1 MIYCGIVEDRVSDPL
16 KLGRCKVRIS
26 GIHTDNKIALP
37 SKDLPWAVIMQP
49 TTSSAMS
56 GVGFSPTGIVEG
68 SLVLI
73 MFRDEYQQMPIIIG
87 TIPGVPTK
95 EEIQEKSDSSTEYAN
110 AVQSKGSTQ
119 PSNAVT
125 SGDGTAITD
134 GSGQPITSGES
145 PAPVKEE
152 EPIKDEKRDNNA
164 RRPSEL
170 STSAA
175 GFGLI
180 RKKEGLASIKPGVG
194 NNPFKGG
201 MGNDSTNAST
211 KIYSYQDIVG
221 KWTIGWGSTYL
232 EDMKTEVTET
242 TTRTKAECDNLLKIR
257 IQKDD
262 EPAIR
267 KLVTVPITQS
277 MFDACISMI
286 YNMGRGNFAKSAFRA
301 SLNAGKYA
309 EAAALIPETNNL
321 NGKLRD
327 RREIEKAH
335 FLKDGI
341 PQDDGSIQKNPIAEK
356 TAPDATQNPVVIR
369 DGRFDDNNSNNPGVV
384 QQLNEPGFADPNARF
399 PLYLNEPDTHRLA
412 RNEKIDGTIVYKKE
426 CARVKGVGTADGGSW
441 DQPSIPYNTKY
452 PYNKVFATESGHVQE
467 WDDTPGNERIH
478 QYHKSGT
485 FNEID
490 VNGTQVNR
498 IVGDSF
504 QILERNGNVLIKGTC
519 NITIQG
525 NGNIRVENNAN
536 IEAFGDMNIK
546 AGGNIGIGAG
556 GNIRLS
562 AGGEVSADGS
572 AVHLNSGKG
581 GGVQRA
587 GGSADGVP
595 EFPQLA
601 VPTRH
606 DDLDATYESPDEG
619 EPPEEFRKK
628 LIESGKLDPDAPAGS
643 GSTASESVTD
653 LKKENSTS
661 IPTSCDAIMK
671 ETDFTWNYRLS
682 ENFTLKNTVV
692 GSNPELPSMCYGKSA
707 AEIVCNLKHLAVN
720 VLEPIRSKYPNMIIT
735 NTWRSEKKN
744 NSLKGASKTSK
755 HMTGQAVDIQF
766 QGFNKRQ
773 TFNAAIEIQKLLGSF
788 DQIIVEYSGPKMWIH
803 IGFCNS
809 GNRNQCLTMQI
820 GDTTIKQ
827 QGFHLHE

>member
-37 SKDLPWAVIMQP
+37 TKDLPWAVIMQP

-68 SLVLI
+68 SLVLV

-87 TIPGVPTK
+87 TIPGIPSK
-95 EEIQEKSDSSTEYAN
+95 EEIQEKSDSFTEYAN
-110 AVQSKGSTQ
+110 GVQPNNSSKQ
-119 PSNAVT
+119 SNVVT
-125 SGDGTAITD
+125 SSDGTAVTD
-134 GSGQPITSGES
+134 GSGQPITSGDTPS
-145 PAPVKEE
+145 PVKEE
-152 EPIKDEKRDNNA
+152 PVKEEPRDNNA

-170 STSAA
+170 STSKE
-175 GFGLI
+175 GFDLI
-180 RKKEGLASIKPGVG
+180 RKKEGLASIEPRRG
-194 NNPFKGG
+194 NRPKI
-201 MGNDSTNAST
+201 GNDSTSPST
-211 KIYSYQDIVG
+211 VIYSYQDIRNI
-221 KWTIGWGSTYL
+221 WTIGWGNTYL
-232 EDMKTEVTET
+232 EDMKTPVTES
-242 TTRTKAECDNLLKIR
+242 TTRTKAQCDELLKLR
-257 IQKDD
+257 IQSDD
-262 EPAIR
+262 ERAIR
-267 KLVTVPITQS
+267 KFIKVPITQS

-286 YNMGRGNFAKSAFRA
+286 YNMGRGNFAKSSFLS
-301 SLNAGKYA
+301 SLNSGKYE

-321 NGKLRD
+321 GGKLRD
-327 RREIEKAH
+327 RREKEKSH

-341 PQDDGSIQKNPIAEK
+341 PQDDGSIQKTQSSEK
-356 TAPDATQNPVVIR
+356 TTADATQNPVVKR
-369 DGRFDDNNSNNPGVV
+369 DERFDENSNNNPGVV
-384 QQLNEPGFADPNARF
+384 KQLNEPGFADPNARF

-412 RNEKIDGTIVYKKE
+412 RNEKIDGTIVFKKE

-467 WDDTPGNERIH
+467 WDDTPGNERLH

-485 FNEID
+485 FTEID

-519 NITIQG
+519 NITIHG

-587 GGSADGVP
+587 GGSAGGVP
-595 EFPQLA
+595 EFPPLV

-606 DDLDATYESPDEG
+606 DDMDATYETPEEG
-619 EPPEEFRKK
+619 ERSDEFKRKQ
-628 LIESGKLDPDAPAGS
+628 IQSGKVDPDDQS
-643 GSTASESVTD
+643 ENNSKSSESVTD
-653 LKKENSTS
+653 LKKEHSTS

-692 GSNPELPSMCYGKSA
+692 GSDPELPSQCYGKSA

-720 VLEPIRSKYPNMIIT
+720 VLEPIKSKYPNMIIT
-735 NTWRSEKKN
+735 NTWRSEAKN
-744 NSLKGASKTSK
+744 AKVGGSKTSK
-755 HMTGQAVDIQF
+755 HMSGQAVDIQF
-766 QGFNKRQ
+766 RGFNKKQ
-773 TFNAAIEIQKLLGSF
+773 TFDAAVEIQKTLGGY
-788 DQIIVEYSGPKMWIH
+788 DQIIIEYSGQKMWIH
-803 IGFCNS
+803 IGFCHS
-809 GNRNQCLTMQI
+809 GNRNQCLTIQV
-820 GDTTIKQ
+820 GDNTTTQ
-827 QGFHLHE
+827 QGFHLYE

>member
-37 SKDLPWAVIMQP
+37 TKDLPWAVIMQP

-87 TIPGVPTK
+87 TIPGVPSK
-95 EEIQEKSDSSTEYAN
+95 DEIQEKSDSSTEYAN
-110 AVQSKGSTQ
+110 AAQSNSSPQ
-119 PSNAVT
+119 SSNVVT
-125 SGDGTAITD
+125 SSDGTAVTD
-134 GSGQPITSGES
+134 GSGQPITSGDA

-152 EPIKDEKRDNNA
+152 PRDNNA

-170 STSAA
+170 STSKE
-175 GFGLI
+175 GFNLI
-180 RKKEGLASIKPGVG
+180 RKKEGLASVEPNRKNRPKI
-194 NNPFKGG
+194 
-201 MGNDSTNAST
+201 GNDSTSPST
-211 KIYSYQDIVG
+211 IIYSYLDTANPPR
-221 KWTIGWGSTYL
+221 WTVGWGNTYL
-232 EDMKTEVTET
+232 EDMKTPVTET
-242 TTRTKAECDNLLKIR
+242 TTRSKAECDALLKIR
-257 IQKDD
+257 VQKDD

-267 KLVTVPITQS
+267 KFIKVPITQS

-286 YNMGRGNFAKSAFRA
+286 YNMGRGNFAKSAFLT
-301 SLNAGKYA
+301 SLNSGKYE

-321 NGKLRD
+321 QGQLRA
-327 RREIEKAH
+327 RREQEKSH

-341 PQDDGSIQKNPIAEK
+341 PQDDGSIQKTQSTEK
-356 TAPDATQNPVVIR
+356 TTADATQNPVVKR
-369 DGRFDDNNSNNPGVV
+369 DERFDENSNNNSGIVK
-384 QQLNEPGFADPNARF
+384 QLNEPGFADPNARF

-412 RNEKIDGTIVYKKE
+412 RNEKIDGTIVFKKE
-426 CARVKGVGTADGGSW
+426 CAKVKGVGTAAGGSW

-485 FNEID
+485 FTEID

-587 GGSADGVP
+587 GGSAGGVP
-595 EFPQLA
+595 SFPELV

-606 DDLDATYESPDEG
+606 DDMDATYETPDEG
-619 EPPEEFRKK
+619 EQSEEYRKK
-628 LIESGKLDPDAPAGS
+628 LIQAGKLDPDAPNDTS
-643 GSTASESVTD
+643 SNASESVTN
-653 LKKENSTS
+653 LKNGQNAA

-682 ENFTLKNTVV
+682 ENFSLKNTVV
-692 GSNPELPSMCYGKSA
+692 GSNPELPSQCYGKSA

-720 VLEPIRSKYPNMIIT
+720 VLEPVKSKYPNMIIT
-735 NTWRSEKKN
+735 NTWRSESKN
-744 NSLKGASKTSK
+744 KRVGGSATSK

-766 QGFNKRQ
+766 RGFNKKQ
-773 TFNAAIEIQKLLGSF
+773 TFDAAVEIQKMIGSY
-788 DQIIVEYSGPKMWIH
+788 DQIIVEYSGSTMWIH
-803 IGFCNS
+803 IGFCHS
-809 GNRNQCLTMQI
+809 GNRNQCLT
-820 GDTTIKQ
+820 IKVGKPTVTKP
-827 QGFHLHE
+827 GFHLYE